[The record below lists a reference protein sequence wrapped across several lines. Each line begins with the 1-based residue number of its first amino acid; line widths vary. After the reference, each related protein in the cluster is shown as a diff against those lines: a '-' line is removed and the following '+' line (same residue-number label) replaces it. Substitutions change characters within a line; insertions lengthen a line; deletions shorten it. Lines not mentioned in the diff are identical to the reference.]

1 MIDLDAMKQ
10 QIEEA
15 IPWRDGVL
23 TVAQARALI
32 SEVEILRQE
41 ARIRNNINDG
51 LSAELRE
58 LRVEVA
64 DLRMQRDEHLID
76 TEHAH
81 AEGRDT
87 ERAAVVAWLRE
98 GDKKCREWDE
108 RENAVSRT
116 YRVAADAIERG
127 EHRREEK
134 E

>member
-1 MIDLDAMKQ
+1 MGIDLNALKQ

-23 TVAQARALI
+23 TVAQARVLI

-64 DLRMQRDEHLID
+64 DLRMQRDEHMID

-87 ERAAVVAWLRE
+87 ERAAVVAMLR
-98 GDKKCREWDE
+98 DE
-108 RENAVSRT
+108 ARAVGAYPAERVLNAVARS
-116 YRVAADAIERG
+116 IERG
-127 EHRREEK
+127 EHRSEEGA
-134 E
+134 